1 MSPSPLHRRDW
12 IKGDALGPS
21 AALSGLARAEAAT
34 TAAKGKA
41 DACILLWLGGG
52 AAQIDTF
59 DPKRRGDGEKKPGSA
74 YESISTAI
82 PGVSV
87 CEHLPRVARRLD
99 RCVLVRSLHHKII
112 DEHAAATN
120 LMHTGRRTRETVIY
134 PS

>member
-41 DACILLWLGGG
+41 DACVLLWLGGG

-59 DPKRRGDGEKKPGSA
+59 DPKRRGDGKKRPGSYYDA
-74 YESISTAI
+74 LPTAL
-82 PGVSV
+82 PGVQL
-87 CEHLPRVARRLD
+87 CEHLPRLARRLD
-99 RCVLVRSLHHKII
+99 RCALVRTLHHSVV
-112 DEHAAATN
+112 DE
-120 LMHTGRRTRETVIY
+120 
-134 PS
+134 